1 MVTPTDRKHE
11 TDDPNPDAEPE
22 TAAAEAPTTGAA
34 EPDPAALLE
43 AARAE
48 AAAFKDQLL
57 RALAE
62 MENVRRRAQRDRDD
76 AAKYGVSVFAQDLLA
91 VADNLRRALEALP
104 PEALEADEY
113 LRNLAAGV
121 ELTERQLLAA
131 FERHGIQRFEPVG
144 EPFDSHRHQAMFEV
158 PGSDQPAGT
167 VVQLLQPG
175 YMLYDRLL
183 RPAMVGVA
191 KGNSPG
197 PGPNGA
203 ADDPPPSPG
212 GRVDTVA

>member
-1 MVTPTDRKHE
+1 MATADRKHE
-11 TDDPNPDAEPE
+11 RDDQEPDARPE
-22 TAAAEAPTTGAA
+22 TPAAETPTTGAA
-34 EPDPAALLE
+34 EPDPAAQLE
-43 AARAE
+43 TAQAE
-48 AAAFKDQLL
+48 AAALKDQLL

-76 AAKYGVSVFAQDLLA
+76 AAKYGVSALAHDLLA

-104 PEALEADEY
+104 AEALAADEY

-121 ELTERQLLAA
+121 ELTERQFHAA
-131 FERHGIQRFEPVG
+131 LERHGVRKFEPLG
-144 EPFDSHRHQAMFEV
+144 EKFDSHLHQAVFEV
-158 PGSDQPAGT
+158 PDADRPAGT
-167 VVQLLQPG
+167 VVRLLQAG
-175 YMLYDRLL
+175 YMLNDRLL

-191 KGNSPG
+191 TGNSAAPA
-197 PGPNGA
+197 PNGA

>member
-1 MVTPTDRKHE
+1 MVAMADRE
-11 TDDPNPDAEPE
+11 QDGDDREPDARPEP
-22 TAAAEAPTTGAA
+22 AAAEAPSGAA
-34 EPDPAALLE
+34 EADPGAQLE

-48 AAAFKDQLL
+48 AAALKDQLL

-76 AAKYGVSVFAQDLLA
+76 AAKYGIAVFANDLLA

-104 PEALEADEY
+104 VEALEADEY

-121 ELTERQLLAA
+121 ELTERQFLAA
-131 FERHGIQRFEPVG
+131 LERHGVRKFEPLG
-144 EPFDSHRHQAMFEV
+144 EKFDSHLHQAVFEV
-158 PGSDQPAGT
+158 PDTDQPAGT
-167 VVQLLQPG
+167 VVRLLQAG
-175 YMLYDRLL
+175 YMLHDRLL

-191 KGNSPG
+191 KGGSSA

-203 ADDPPPSPG
+203 ADGPPASPG
-212 GRVDTVA
+212 GRIDTVA

>member
-1 MVTPTDRKHE
+1 MVAMADRE
-11 TDDPNPDAEPE
+11 QDGDDREPDARPEP
-22 TAAAEAPTTGAA
+22 AAAEAPPGAA
-34 EPDPAALLE
+34 EADANTQLE

-48 AAAFKDQLL
+48 AAALKDQLL

-76 AAKYGVSVFAQDLLA
+76 AAKYGVSVFANDLLA

-104 PEALEADEY
+104 AEALEADEY

-121 ELTERQLLAA
+121 ELTERQFLAA
-131 FERHGIQRFEPVG
+131 LERHGVRKFEPLG
-144 EPFDSHRHQAMFEV
+144 EKFDSHLHQAVFEV
-158 PGSDQPAGT
+158 PDTDQPAGT
-167 VVQLLQPG
+167 VVRLLQAG
-175 YMLYDRLL
+175 YMLHDRLL

>member
-1 MVTPTDRKHE
+1 MVAMADRE
-11 TDDPNPDAEPE
+11 QDGDDREPDARPEP
-22 TAAAEAPTTGAA
+22 AAAEAPSGAA
-34 EPDPAALLE
+34 EADASAQLE

-48 AAAFKDQLL
+48 AAALKDQLL

-76 AAKYGVSVFAQDLLA
+76 AAKYGVSVFANDLLA

-104 PEALEADEY
+104 AEALAADEY

-121 ELTERQLLAA
+121 ELTERQFLAA
-131 FERHGIQRFEPVG
+131 LERHGVRKFEPLG
-144 EPFDSHRHQAMFEV
+144 EKFDSHLHQAVFEV
-158 PGSDQPAGT
+158 PDADRPAGT
-167 VVQLLQPG
+167 VVRLLQAG
-175 YMLYDRLL
+175 YMLNDRLL

-191 KGNSPG
+191 TGNSAAPA
-197 PGPNGA
+197 PNGA